1 MFKDRLEVALMLKDK
16 LKKYSHS
23 NSFVLAV
30 PRGGV
35 LIVHVIAKKLEL
47 YLNIILSKKIVHPNN
62 KENSIGVKWHD
73 THF

>member
-1 MFKDRLEVALMLKDK
+1 MFKDRLEAALMLKDK

-23 NSFVLAV
+23 NSFVLGV

-47 YLNIILSKKIVHPNN
+47 YLNNILSKKIVHPNN
-62 KENSIGVKWHD
+62 KENSIGVKWYD